1 MNTTKQKFI
10 NISIVVLSII
20 LLALIGFESVIKNQ
34 KKENSLTPG
43 KQQID
48 STFPIFPESSNE
60 NNVPL
65 EIISV
70 TPENK
75 SENIAFQQTV
85 TVEFNRTFSLREIE
99 FAIDPAVS
107 YTPQVKNTQLVIS
120 PNPAFFPS
128 TRYTFSIRTLGTDQ
142 FPKAYSFQ
150 TIGPT
155 PIFLPDTQPPGGP
168 EKVENFQKQNNPDVF
183 LANKTPFSTTDFSIA
198 NEFSSEPLEHFKFT
212 VTLSGSD
219 KEMSKQRT
227 IEWMKSIGL
236 TDEQIIDLDI
246 DWKTQ

>member
-20 LLALIGFESVIKNQ
+20 LLILIGFESVVKNQ
-34 KKENSLTPG
+34 NKENSLTPG

-48 STFPIFPESSNE
+48 STLPTFPESSNE

-70 TPENK
+70 TPEHK
-75 SENIAFQQTV
+75 SENIPLQQLII
-85 TVEFNRTFSLREIE
+85 VELNRAFSLREIE
-99 FAIDPAVS
+99 FAIDPTIS
-107 YTPQVKNTQLVIS
+107 YTPQIKNTQLIIS

-142 FPKAYSFQ
+142 FSKTYSFQ

-183 LANKTPFSTTDFSIA
+183 LANKTPFSTTDFSVT
-198 NEFSSEPLEHFKFT
+198 NEFASEPSEHFRFT
-212 VTLSGSD
+212 IFLTEPN
-219 KEMSKQRT
+219 KEIARQKAV
-227 IEWMKSIGL
+227 EWIKSIGL
-236 TDEQIIDLDI
+236 TDEQITSLDI